1 MTKPTKFEIIPV
13 AELTSKGIVPDV
25 SSLPPIAFVV
35 DDEPLIADT
44 LAVILRRI
52 GFSAFAFYDA
62 ANALEFAMT
71 VTPDIVITDVQMPE
85 MNGVDFAI
93 ALRKSVPEVKVLLF
107 SGQASTADLLSK
119 ARDKVYT
126 FSVLAKPI
134 HPADLLPQVSSLMG
148 GD

>member
-13 AELTSKGIVPDV
+13 KELALKGIIPDA
-25 SSLPPIAFVV
+25 SPLLPIAFVV
-35 DDEPLIADT
+35 DDESLIADT
-44 LAVILRRI
+44 LAVILRRF

-62 ANALEFAMT
+62 ASVQEFALT
-71 VTPDIVITDVQMPE
+71 VTPDIVITDVQMPG
-85 MNGVDFAI
+85 MNGVDLAI
-93 ALRKSVPEVKVLLF
+93 ALRKSSPEVKVLLF

-119 ARDKVYT
+119 AQDNGYT

-134 HPADLLPQVSSLMG
+134 HPTDLLAEVSSLMG

>member
-13 AELTSKGIVPDV
+13 EELTIKGIIPDA
-25 SSLPPIAFVV
+25 SPLLPIAFVV

-44 LAVILRRI
+44 LAVILRRF

-62 ANALEFAMT
+62 ASALEFAVT
-71 VTPDIVITDVQMPE
+71 VTPDIVITDVQMPG
-85 MNGVDFAI
+85 MNGVDLAI
-93 ALRKSVPEVKVLLF
+93 TLRKSAPEVRVLLF

-119 ARDKVYT
+119 ASDNGYT
-126 FSVLAKPI
+126 FSVLTKPM
-134 HPADLLPQVSSLMG
+134 HPTDLLAQVSSLMG